1 MNGLKQRI
9 IGALVLISL
18 AVIFVPMMFDEPH
31 DERAVRSLDIPE
43 EPPFPEVNVPDQDE
57 SMSGVPDYRIEE
69 VDPAPEPEIIEDPAM
84 GTQPGG
90 SSVSEGGAGGETVG
104 SDEGNEVPLV
114 SEQEADTGDGGD
126 SAPQPQSQPDSA
138 ANQAATTPVTEDAA
152 PAQPT
157 AGGEGDFERSL
168 EGAWVLQLGS
178 FGNQDNARRLRD
190 NVRERGYGAH
200 LQEVVRGDQTLVRV
214 FCGPFTEKAEAEKAK
229 QVLDKEFGIKALV
242 TKGEG

>member
-43 EPPFPEVNVPDQDE
+43 EPPFPEVEVPEQDD
-57 SMSGVPDYRIEE
+57 SLSGVPEYRVEE
-69 VDPAPEPEIIEDPAM
+69 MDPAPEPEIMEDPAM
-84 GTQPGG
+84 GTQPAAEQA
-90 SSVSEGGAGGETVG
+90 V
-104 SDEGNEVPLV
+104 DEPNEDNTVPLV
-114 SEQEADTGDGGD
+114 GD
-126 SAPQPQSQPDSA
+126 SESSQPAPEETEQSSPVATGAAAASSSPEETSTTETADAESPDS
-138 ANQAATTPVTEDAA
+138 
-152 PAQPT
+152 
-157 AGGEGDFERSL
+157 GGEGEFERSL

-178 FGNQDNARRLRD
+178 FGNEDNARRLRD

-200 LQEVVRGDQTLVRV
+200 LQEVVRGDQRLVRV
-214 FCGPFTEKAEAEKAK
+214 FSGPFAEKAEAEKAK
-229 QVLDKEFGIKALV
+229 QVLDKAFGVKSLV